1 MSDRTIA
8 STHFCLLALAS
19 RDRINRRAPW
29 KGARG
34 VLREGP
40 SMNRLSIGL
49 SFLSA
54 LSAIIAAR
62 YWRAAS
68 QVYGKIDQLWLD
80 RSDDIPDF
88 IWATAALGAIKDSG
102 DLNRK
107 AGSWAA
113 ISAIVSF
120 MAGAA
125 SFW

>member
-1 MSDRTIA
+1 
-8 STHFCLLALAS
+8 
-19 RDRINRRAPW
+19 
-29 KGARG
+29 
-34 VLREGP
+34 
-40 SMNRLSIGL
+40 MNRLSIGL

-68 QVYGKIDQLWLD
+68 RVYGKIDRLWLD

-88 IWATAALGAIKDSG
+88 IWATAALGAIKESG

-107 AGSWAA
+107 AACWAA
-113 ISAIVSF
+113 ISALVSF
-120 MAGAA
+120 TATAA